1 MKLLYQNL
9 LNLPN
14 KENGITYDDLINALP
29 EAEKAFNHFL
39 SEVKNEVLG
48 FDSLPDYDTTKIND
62 YVATVSPDIDT
73 IVVLGIGGSALGT
86 TAIYNALKTAK
97 SLVNKV
103 YVCDNVDPTLLYEIL
118 EKIELKRT
126 IFNVITKS
134 GGTAET
140 LSQFLI
146 VHKILKE
153 AYPKDYKKHLL
164 VTTDKEK
171 GFLRRLTEWEKL
183 PSFTVPANVGG
194 RFSVLTDVGLVP
206 LAFAGVNIDRL
217 LDGAKSMRDKCR
229 SKDFLSN
236 PAMVLALTHKLLMDK
251 GFNISVMMP
260 YSNAMYDM
268 ADWYRQLWGESLGK
282 KLDNNGNQVR
292 VGQTPAKSLGST
304 DQHSQVQ
311 LYTEGPHDKIVT
323 FIRVEEFRHDY
334 VIPNLYPDE
343 LTTNFLADKSLSELL
358 NTEQLA
364 TEIALTEAG
373 CPNCTITIP
382 EINEYHVGE
391 FIYLYELTTVLTG
404 YLSNI
409 NPLDQ
414 PGVEAGKVATYAL
427 MGHPD
432 YQDKQDNVDSY
443 ISSRD
448 HKFKI

>member
-1 MKLLYQNL
+1 MKLSYQNL

-14 KENGITYDDLINALP
+14 KDKGISLEDIKSSLP
-29 EAEKAFNHFL
+29 EAEKVFKHFL
-39 SEVKNEVLG
+39 SEVENNVLG
-48 FDSLPDYDTTKIND
+48 FDYLPDYDTSEINE
-62 YVATVSPDIDT
+62 YVKTVSPDIDT
-73 IVVLGIGGSALGT
+73 FVVLGIGGSALGT
-86 TAIYNALKTAK
+86 TAIYKALKTTR

-103 YVCDNVDPTLLYEIL
+103 YVCDNVDPTLLYETL

-171 GFLRRLTEWEKL
+171 GFLRRLTKWENL
-183 PSFTVPANVGG
+183 PSFTVPGNVGG

-217 LDGAKSMRDKCR
+217 LDGAKAMREKCR
-229 SKDFLSN
+229 NQDFMQN
-236 PAMVLALTHKLLMDK
+236 PAMMLALTHKLLMDK

-260 YSNAMYDM
+260 YSNSLYDM

-282 KLDNNGNQVR
+282 KLDNNGNEVR

-311 LYTEGPHDKIVT
+311 LYAEGPHDKIVT
-323 FIRVEEFRHDY
+323 FLRVEEFRHDY
-334 VIPNLYPDE
+334 IIPNLYPDE
-343 LTTNFLADKSLSELL
+343 LTTNFLADKPISELL

-373 CPNCTITIP
+373 CPNCTLSLPVID
-382 EINEYHVGE
+382 EYNLGE

-404 YLSNI
+404 YLLNI

-432 YQDKQDNVDSY
+432 YQDKQDRVDAY
-443 ISSRD
+443 VSSRD
-448 HKFKI
+448 DKFKI